1 MPLTNLPYH
10 SSEYI
15 IKFKGLN
22 GEIASNAMALSMELV
37 ETVQKTYLNAKIR
50 IEVDVM
56 E

>member
-37 ETVQKTYLNAKIR
+37 ETIKKTYSDAKIR
-50 IEVDVM
+50 IEV
-56 E
+56 EI